1 MSQPKGPDVS
11 VDINTGAGS
20 VGGADQGSNFAGADQ
35 GSTFGGAEQSSNFNW
50 LLANFV
56 RSTDGVRDAVA
67 VSSDGLLI
75 ATSDGLDR
83 TGADQLAAIVS
94 SLSTLGRSASRRYDF
109 EGLKLIMIEMKRGFL
124 LVSAIRGGSCLG
136 VIAGDGCDLGLIGY
150 EIAMLADRFGD
161 LLTPTLISDSRRA
174 LPR

>member
-1 MSQPKGPDVS
+1 MSIDVGTD
-11 VDINTGAGS
+11 VN
-20 VGGADQGSNFAGADQ
+20 
-35 GSTFGGAEQSSNFNW
+35 NFNW

-56 RSTDGVRDAVA
+56 RGTDGVRDAVA

-83 TGADQLAAIVS
+83 AGADHLAAIVS
-94 SLSTLGRSASRRYDF
+94 SLGSLSRSASRRYDF
-109 EGLKLIMIEMKRGFL
+109 EAVKLIMIEMRRGFL

-136 VIAGDGCDLGLIGY
+136 VIADANCDIGLAGY
-150 EIAMLADRFGD
+150 EISLLAERFGD
-161 LLTPTLISDSRRA
+161 LLTPALIVAARGS

>member
-1 MSQPKGPDVS
+1 VAVEMDTDV
-11 VDINTGAGS
+11 N
-20 VGGADQGSNFAGADQ
+20 NL
-35 GSTFGGAEQSSNFNW
+35 NW

-56 RSTDGVRDAVA
+56 RGTDGVRDAVA

-83 TGADQLAAIVS
+83 AEADHLAAIVS

-109 EGLKLIMIEMKRGFL
+109 DGLKMIMVEMGRGFL

-136 VIAGDGCDLGLIGY
+136 TIADDGCDLGLIGY
-150 EIAMLADRFGD
+150 EMALLADRFGEV
-161 LLTPTLISDSRRA
+161 LTPGLIADSRRS